1 MDDLKNSQTRTE
13 SLGLAAKVHI
23 LLTENETGR
32 QESLQSYKRL
42 FMPYFSIGLQNSGE
56 DIHLIYF
63 QGLTQML

>member
-1 MDDLKNSQTRTE
+1 MDDLKNSQTHTE

-23 LLTENETGR
+23 LLTEHKTGR

-42 FMPYFSIGLQNSGE
+42 FMPYSSLGLQNSGE